1 MTDNFKLLSD
11 AEHIR
16 KRFSMYGGSQ
26 VVQEEQAFINAEFTK
41 VNIVGGL
48 LKIIN
53 EIIDNSVDEHV
64 RTKREYADK
73 IDVDISPDGTISVS
87 DNGRGIPAVEIETP
101 DGPEYQMVSAFTR
114 ARAGSNF
121 DDTNRESIGMNGVG
135 SMITFVTSKRF
146 EAKSA
151 DGKLEVKLIG
161 QDEQVK
167 RVTTKESTNKGT
179 TVKFLPDY
187 EFFGMENIDEAHT
200 AMIEERVRSL
210 ALAFPS
216 IRFRFNKKI
225 VRLKFNDYFGECE
238 TFETDNGSTFG
249 ITKSDGSFQTH
260 SLVNGLSVKGGTHI
274 DYFIT
279 LFMQELRDVLKRRK
293 KVDITAARL
302 KQHLRVHGIVN
313 GFPALKF
320 DSQTK
325 ERVTNSVSECRE
337 AIGNIDAKKVVQKLM
352 KNEDL
357 INEITAYTKL
367 QEDLAAKKDLD
378 KLDKKKKIKSDKYFA
393 AIGSRTERIFVVEGD
408 SASGGLIKCLGR
420 KGNAF
425 YALKGVPLNVLE
437 VSHQKFMANKE
448 LSELYA
454 IITTYPNAEI
464 CIATDADADGSRIR
478 GLVALFM
485 YKYFPEHLETGKL
498 RILRTPLAIG
508 KKNNVVKEW
517 AYTFADVNKID
528 HKLELQYQKGLGSW
542 TEKDLRD
549 IIATDTL
556 DNMLP
561 VVSISNT
568 ELFTQWFSSNE
579 IGYRKD
585 QILAAAPFDIMRI

>member
-26 VVQEEQAFINAEFTK
+26 VVQQEEAFLNTEFKK

-48 LKIIN
+48 LKVIN

-64 RTKREYADK
+64 RTNRQYATR
-73 IDVDISPDGTISVS
+73 IDVDIDQDGTITVS
-87 DNGRGIPAVEIETP
+87 DNGRGIPAVEIDTP
-101 DGPEYQMVSAFTR
+101 DGKEYQMVSAFTR

-135 SMITFVTSKRF
+135 SMITFVTSKTF
-146 EAKSA
+146 DAKSS
-151 DGKLEVKLIG
+151 DGKMQVHLRG
-161 QDEQVK
+161 ADEQIKSV
-167 RVTTKESTNKGT
+167 RTKETALKGT
-179 TVKFLPDY
+179 TVKFKPDY
-187 EFFGMENIDEAHT
+187 EFFGLENIDEAHIQ
-200 AMIEERVRSL
+200 MIEERVRSL
-210 ALAFPS
+210 ALAFDT

-225 VRLKFNDYFGECE
+225 VRLKFNEYFGECDVFQSE
-238 TFETDNGSTFG
+238 RATFG
-249 ITKSDGSFQTH
+249 ITKSDGSHQSH

-274 DYFIT
+274 DHFLSVVIP
-279 LFMQELRDVLKRRK
+279 ELRDTLKRRK
-293 KVDITAARL
+293 KVDITPARL
-302 KQHLRVHGIVN
+302 KQHLRVHAIVN

-325 ERVTNSVSECRE
+325 ERVTNSAAECRE
-337 AIGNIDAKKVVQKLM
+337 AIGEIDSKKIVAKLM

-357 INEITAYTKL
+357 IDEICAYTKM
-367 QEDLAAKKDLD
+367 QEDLAAKKELG
-378 KLDKKKKIKSDKYFA
+378 KLEKTKKVKSDKYFA
-393 AIGSRTERIFVVEGD
+393 AIGHRTDRIFVVEGD

-448 LSELYA
+448 LSELYS
-454 IITTYPNAEI
+454 IITTFPDAEI

-478 GLVALFM
+478 GLVSLFM
-485 YKYFPEHLETGKL
+485 FKYFPEHLNNGKMK
-498 RILRTPLAIG
+498 ILRTPIAIG
-508 KKNNVVKEW
+508 KKNNEVKEW

-528 HKLELQYQKGLGSW
+528 SKLDVSYVKGLGSW
-542 TEKDLRD
+542 SEKDLKY
-549 IIATDTL
+549 IIDTDTM
-556 DNMLP
+556 DEMLP
-561 VVSISNT
+561 TVSIADT
-568 ELFTQWFSSNE
+568 ELFTNWFSGST
-579 IGYRKD
+579 IDYRKE
-585 QILAAAPFDIMRI
+585 QLLQSAPFDIMKV

>member
-26 VVQEEQAFINAEFTK
+26 VVQQEEAFLNTEFKK

-48 LKIIN
+48 LKVIN

-64 RTKREYADK
+64 RTNRQYATR
-73 IDVDISPDGTISVS
+73 IDVDIDQDGTITVS
-87 DNGRGIPAVEIETP
+87 DNGRGIPAVEIDTP
-101 DGPEYQMVSAFTR
+101 DGKEYQMVSAFTR

-135 SMITFVTSKRF
+135 SMITFVTSKKF
-146 EAKSA
+146 DAKSS
-151 DGKLEVKLIG
+151 DGKLQVHLVGE
-161 QDEQVK
+161 DEQIK
-167 RVTTKESTNKGT
+167 RVRTKETSLQGT

-187 EFFGMENIDEAHT
+187 KFFGLENIDEAHT
-200 AMIEERVRSL
+200 QMIEERVRSL
-210 ALAFPS
+210 ALAFDT

-225 VRLKFNDYFGECE
+225 VRLKFNEYFGECDIFPSE
-238 TFETDNGSTFG
+238 KATFG
-249 ITKSDGSFQTH
+249 IAKSDGSHQSH

-274 DYFIT
+274 DHFLSVVIPE
-279 LFMQELRDVLKRRK
+279 FRDVLKRRK
-293 KVDITAARL
+293 KVDITPARL
-302 KQHLRVHGIVN
+302 KQHLRVHAIIN

-325 ERVTNSVSECRE
+325 ERVTNSAAECRE
-337 AIGNIDAKKVVQKLM
+337 AIGEIDAKKIVAKLM

-357 INEITAYTKL
+357 INEICAYTKM
-367 QEDLAAKKDLD
+367 QEDLAAKKELG
-378 KLDKKKKIKSDKYFA
+378 KLEKTKKVKSDKYFA
-393 AIGSRTERIFVVEGD
+393 AIGHRTDRIFVVEGD

-448 LSELYA
+448 LSELYS
-454 IITTYPNAEI
+454 IITTFPEAEI

-478 GLVALFM
+478 GLVALFIH
-485 YKYFPEHLETGKL
+485 KYFPEHLTSGKIK
-498 RILRTPLAIG
+498 ILRTPIAIG
-508 KKNNVVKEW
+508 KKNNEVKEW

-528 HKLELQYQKGLGSW
+528 HKLDVSYVKGLGSW
-542 TEKDLRD
+542 SEKDLKH
-549 IIATDTL
+549 IIDQDTM
-556 DNMLP
+556 DEMLP
-561 VVSISNT
+561 TVNIDDT
-568 ELFTQWFSSNE
+568 DLFTNWFSGST
-579 IGYRKD
+579 IDYRKE
-585 QILAAAPFDIMRI
+585 QILQAAPFDIMKV

>member
-26 VVQEEQAFINAEFTK
+26 VVQQEEAFLNTEFKK

-48 LKIIN
+48 LKVIN

-64 RTKREYADK
+64 RTNRQYATR
-73 IDVDISPDGTISVS
+73 IDVDIDPDGTITVS
-87 DNGRGIPAVEIETP
+87 DNGRGIPAVEIDTP
-101 DGPEYQMVSAFTR
+101 DGKEYQMVSAFTR

-135 SMITFVTSKRF
+135 SMITFVTSKKF
-146 EAKSA
+146 DAKSS
-151 DGKLEVKLIG
+151 DGNMQVHLRG
-161 QDEQVK
+161 ADEQIKSVK
-167 RVTTKESTNKGT
+167 TKETALKGT

-187 EFFGMENIDEAHT
+187 EFFGLENIDEAHSQ
-200 AMIEERVRSL
+200 MIEERIRSL
-210 ALAFPS
+210 ALAFDT

-225 VRLKFNDYFGECE
+225 VRLKFNEYFGECDIFPSE
-238 TFETDNGSTFG
+238 KATFG
-249 ITKSDGSFQTH
+249 ISKSDGSHQSH

-274 DYFIT
+274 DHFLSVVIPE
-279 LFMQELRDVLKRRK
+279 FRDVLKRRK
-293 KVDITAARL
+293 KVDITPARL
-302 KQHLRVHGIVN
+302 KQHLRVHAIIN

-325 ERVTNSVSECRE
+325 ERVTNSAAECRE
-337 AIGNIDAKKVVQKLM
+337 AIGEIDAKKIVNKLM
-352 KNEDL
+352 KNDDL
-357 INEITAYTKL
+357 INEICAYTKM
-367 QEDLAAKKDLD
+367 QEDLAAKKELG
-378 KLDKKKKIKSDKYFA
+378 KLEKKKKVKSDKYFA
-393 AIGSRTERIFVVEGD
+393 AIGHRTDRIFVVEGD

-448 LSELYA
+448 LSELYS
-454 IITTYPNAEI
+454 IITTFPEAEI

-478 GLVALFM
+478 GLVALFIH
-485 YKYFPEHLETGKL
+485 KFFPEHLQSGKIK
-498 RILRTPLAIG
+498 ILRTPIAIG

-528 HKLELQYQKGLGSW
+528 HKLDVSYVKGLGSW
-542 TEKDLRD
+542 SEKDLKD
-549 IIATDTL
+549 IITADTM
-556 DNMLP
+556 DEMLP
-561 VVSISNT
+561 TVSIDDT
-568 ELFTQWFSSNE
+568 DLFTSWFSGNT
-579 IGYRKD
+579 IDYRKE
-585 QILAAAPFDIMRI
+585 QILQAAPFDIMKV

>member
-26 VVQEEQAFINAEFTK
+26 VVQQEEAFLNTEFKK

-48 LKIIN
+48 LKVIN

-64 RTKREYADK
+64 RTNRQYATR
-73 IDVDISPDGTISVS
+73 IDVDIDPDGTITVS
-87 DNGRGIPAVEIETP
+87 DNGRGIPAVESDTP
-101 DGPEYQMVSAFTR
+101 DGKEYQMVSAFTR

-135 SMITFVTSKRF
+135 SMITFVTSKKF
-146 EAKSA
+146 DAKSS
-151 DGKLEVKLIG
+151 DGNMQVHLRG
-161 QDEQVK
+161 ADEQIKSVK
-167 RVTTKESTNKGT
+167 TKETALKGT

-187 EFFGMENIDEAHT
+187 EFFGLENIDEAHSQ
-200 AMIEERVRSL
+200 MIEERIRSL
-210 ALAFPS
+210 ALAFDT

-225 VRLKFNDYFGECE
+225 VRLKFNEYFGECDIFPSE
-238 TFETDNGSTFG
+238 KATFG
-249 ITKSDGSFQTH
+249 ISKSDGSHQSH

-274 DYFIT
+274 DHFLSVVIPE
-279 LFMQELRDVLKRRK
+279 FRDVLKRRK
-293 KVDITAARL
+293 KVDITPARL
-302 KQHLRVHGIVN
+302 KQHLRVHAIIN

-325 ERVTNSVSECRE
+325 ERVTNSAAECRE
-337 AIGNIDAKKVVQKLM
+337 AIGEIDAKKIVNKLM
-352 KNEDL
+352 KNDDL
-357 INEITAYTKL
+357 INEICAYTKM
-367 QEDLAAKKDLD
+367 QEDLAAKKELG
-378 KLDKKKKIKSDKYFA
+378 KLEKKKKVKSDKYFA
-393 AIGSRTERIFVVEGD
+393 AIGHRTDRIFVVEGD

-448 LSELYA
+448 LSELYS
-454 IITTYPNAEI
+454 IITTFPEAEI

-478 GLVALFM
+478 GLVALFIH
-485 YKYFPEHLETGKL
+485 KFFPEHLQSGKIK
-498 RILRTPLAIG
+498 ILRTPIAIG

-528 HKLELQYQKGLGSW
+528 HKLDVSYVKGLGSW
-542 TEKDLRD
+542 SEKDLKD
-549 IIATDTL
+549 IITADTM
-556 DNMLP
+556 DEMLP
-561 VVSISNT
+561 TVSIDDT
-568 ELFTQWFSSNE
+568 DLFTSWFSGNT
-579 IGYRKD
+579 IDYRKE
-585 QILAAAPFDIMRI
+585 QILQAAPFDIMKV